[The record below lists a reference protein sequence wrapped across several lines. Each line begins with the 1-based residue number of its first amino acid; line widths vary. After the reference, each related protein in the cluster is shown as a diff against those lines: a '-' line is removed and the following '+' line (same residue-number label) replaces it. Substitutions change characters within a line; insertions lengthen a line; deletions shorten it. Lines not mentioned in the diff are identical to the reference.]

1 MKNNTR
7 SDLVT
12 AAIVAGPCDA
22 GPGVADATSKPAPD
36 CARSFEL
43 RPTWQVGARA
53 AGKYDRQTVRAE
65 PKAAGGQHDG
75 WLDVNTGKTGEL
87 ACKPL

>member
-12 AAIVAGPCDA
+12 AAIVAGPCAA

-53 AGKYDRQTVRAE
+53 AGKYAGQNAGVE
-65 PKAAGGQHDG
+65 PKAAGGLRVG
-75 WLDVNTGKTGEL
+75 GLDANPGKTGEP
-87 ACKPL
+87 A